1 MADTAQEKTEK
12 ATPRKIKKAR
22 GEGQVARSTELN
34 SVIIISFGFVTIYL
48 LGPMIFGNIASL
60 MTHAF
65 TQAPTIEITPI
76 SVKAIFANKIMMYG
90 AIVGPL
96 LMTIAIFAFAINA
109 SQTGM
114 LFSIKTLSPKLDKFN
129 LAKGFKRLI
138 SKRSIIEMFRDIIK
152 IILISIVAYT
162 TISGWLPDLMM
173 LGDSSAGYYASIMGK
188 LALVLSLKIS
198 VVLLFVALF
207 DYAFQRYDYANNLKM
222 TKQEIREESKDTEG
236 NPVLKSR
243 IKQVQREMAR
253 QRMMSEIPEADVVV
267 TNPTHIAVALKY
279 DQKEMPAPM
288 VVAKGQRLIAEKIKK
303 IARENNIPV
312 VENKPLARSLFK
324 LVDIGGYIPNE
335 LFRAVAEILAYIFRL
350 KETGEVSHG

>member
-1 MADTAQEKTEK
+1 
-12 ATPRKIKKAR
+12 
-22 GEGQVARSTELN
+22 
-34 SVIIISFGFVTIYL
+34 
-48 LGPMIFGNIASL
+48 
-60 MTHAF
+60 
-65 TQAPTIEITPI
+65 
-76 SVKAIFANKIMMYG
+76 MMYG

-222 TKQEIREESKDTEG
+222 TTTAG
-236 NPVLKSR
+236 NPRGVERHRGQSGFE
-243 IKQVQREMAR
+243 KQDQTG
-253 QRMMSEIPEADVVV
+253 PERNGTPTDDVG
-267 TNPTHIAVALKY
+267 NP
-279 DQKEMPAPM
+279 
-288 VVAKGQRLIAEKIKK
+288 
-303 IARENNIPV
+303 
-312 VENKPLARSLFK
+312 
-324 LVDIGGYIPNE
+324 GG
-335 LFRAVAEILAYIFRL
+335 
-350 KETGEVSHG
+350 